1 STNIKNKFLNRST
14 KLKNKTKCSQPK
26 TLNYMVNFN
35 YIGVPNILECLGLKF
50 HALGILFPSR
60 PE

>member
-1 STNIKNKFLNRST
+1 
-14 KLKNKTKCSQPK
+14 
-26 TLNYMVNFN
+26 MVNFN